1 MEPLC
6 SRKISFYSPQST
18 KGVLMNDG
26 EQHPE
31 QGAAYST
38 GACGDGES
46 SGRRMALDV
55 YKRQDIED

>member
-1 MEPLC
+1 
-6 SRKISFYSPQST
+6 
-18 KGVLMNDG
+18 MNDG

-46 SGRRMALDV
+46 SGRRMAFLPETRNR
-55 YKRQDIED
+55 RQRCGFHSWHITISDGQGLVLR